1 MSHGLEHGAIGEA
14 FSVSD
19 RSLPRLASTTA
30 ELLANFPRVFAQ
42 DPVRIRDIFAVL
54 GDRGLASALLV
65 VALPQMLPLPL
76 GVSNLLAVPIVIV
89 AIQIAMRRHTLWL
102 PSWFLARPIPRDRLI
117 RVSERLVPWLQRL
130 EMVVRPRLVMVLSPA
145 GTHLVGL
152 ACAVVAA
159 VAMTPLPLTGWLPGI
174 SLIIIA
180 LGMMERDGLVV
191 LAGLGVGTV
200 AVAVCVLVIAGLTQI
215 GDAMSEAAASSAIL
229 LPAASTAARISRRPS
244 EPSSA

>member
-1 MSHGLEHGAIGEA
+1 M
-14 FSVSD
+14 SD

-30 ELLANFPRVFAQ
+30 ELLASFPRVFTQ

-76 GVSNLLAVPIVIV
+76 GVSNLLAVPIAIV

-102 PSWFLARPIPRDRLI
+102 PNWFLERPIPRDRLVH
-117 RVSERLVPWLQRL
+117 VSRRLVPWLQRL
-130 EMVVRPRLVMVLSPA
+130 EMLVRPRLMMVLSPA

-159 VAMTPLPLTGWLPGI
+159 IAMAPLPLTGWLPGMA
-174 SLIIIA
+174 LIIIA

-191 LAGLGVGTV
+191 LAGVGVGGV
-200 AVAVCVLVIAGLTQI
+200 AVVVFALVIAGLTQVS
-215 GDAMSEAAASSAIL
+215 DAMADT
-229 LPAASTAARISRRPS
+229 TAAGAALIPGAALGGRVTRRPS
-244 EPSSA
+244 APS